1 MRKKFQSWLE
11 ILFKCGIAM
20 CFLIDFGNAQS
31 LKEIETFSAD
41 FTQIL
46 YSNEENAQNQIIYKG
61 KVSALAPSKLRW
73 DYIAPIP
80 KEIFIEEGTM
90 IVYEPKLKQAIFTR
104 LQENMNLLF
113 LLKNAKKIT
122 ENHYE
127 TMILE
132 QKYDVFLEN
141 GIPKQISFNDTL
153 GNKVEIIFSDMQVNI
168 AMDSKIFD
176 FKPSSEIDII
186 YN

>member
-1 MRKKFQSWLE
+1 MCKSFQSWLE
-11 ILFKCGIAM
+11 ILLKCGIVM
-20 CFLIDFGNAQS
+20 LFLIDFSNAQS
-31 LKEIETFSAD
+31 LKEIKTFSAD

-46 YSNEENAQNQIIYKG
+46 HSSEENAQNQIVYKG
-61 KVSALAPSKLRW
+61 RVLALAPSKLRW
-73 DYIAPIP
+73 DYVTPIP

-90 IVYEPKLKQAIFTR
+90 IVYEPKLKQAIVTR
-104 LQENMNLLF
+104 LQENMDLLY

-127 TMILE
+127 AMISE
-132 QKYDVFLEN
+132 QKYNLLLEN
-141 GIPKQISFNDTL
+141 GLPKQISFNDTL
-153 GNKVEIIFSDMQVNI
+153 GNEVEIIFSDIKVNI
-168 AMDSKIFD
+168 TMDSKIFD